1 MVAVAV
7 FRLVR
12 LGSYSSAFTRVFVL
26 YFASYCIQQSEW
38 VIADVSLSKVF
49 QKTLRENGAI
59 SHPMQIEPYSL
70 LMSRL
75 ESYSIIVLN
84 NKENKW
90 IHLSKQT
97 SESKSDRLK
106 ELETLLE
113 EKDDELEMTK
123 AFATHEIEELQ
134 EKLAGANK

>member
-1 MVAVAV
+1 
-7 FRLVR
+7 
-12 LGSYSSAFTRVFVL
+12 
-26 YFASYCIQQSEW
+26 
-38 VIADVSLSKVF
+38 
-49 QKTLRENGAI
+49 
-59 SHPMQIEPYSL
+59 MQIEPYSL

-123 AFATHEIEELQ
+123 AFATQEIEELQ

>member
-1 MVAVAV
+1 M
-7 FRLVR
+7 
-12 LGSYSSAFTRVFVL
+12 
-26 YFASYCIQQSEW
+26 
-38 VIADVSLSKVF
+38 SKVF
-49 QKTLRENGAI
+49 QNTLRGNGAI
-59 SHPMQIEPYSL
+59 SHQIQIEPYSL

-75 ESYSIIVLN
+75 ESSSIIVLN